1 MIVHDVEQGSTEW
14 LRLRMG
20 IPTTSDF
27 SNIIT
32 PEGKLSGDGARTF
45 AKLKTSEIMAGAPI
59 EKGKSHWM
67 ERGNELEPEA
77 VETYEFITGNRADVV
92 GFITTDDSKFGA
104 SPDRLV
110 NDDGLLEIKC
120 PSPWQH
126 TEYLIEN
133 KVSRIYRPQLQGQL
147 LITEREWVD
156 WYSYHPLL
164 PPLIIRVFR
173 DDQYIER
180 IKKAMARFSDLMEIN
195 KQKLIS
201 NGYWQEGV
209 TA

>member
-1 MIVHDVEQGSTEW
+1 MKVYDVEQGSTEW

-27 SNIIT
+27 DQLIK
-32 PEGKLSGDGARTF
+32 PDGGFSASARPF

-77 VETYEFITGNRADVV
+77 VETYEFITGNKTEKV
-92 GFITTDDSKFGA
+92 GFITTDDGKFGT

-133 KVSRIYRPQLQGQL
+133 KVNPIYKAQIHGQML
-147 LITEREWVD
+147 LTGRKWVD

-164 PPLIIRVFR
+164 SPLIIRVYR
-173 DDQYIER
+173 DERYIAR
-180 IKKAMARFSDLMEIN
+180 LQAAMKRFTGLMDKYKNDLIK
-195 KQKLIS
+195 
-201 NGYWQEGV
+201 NGHWQEG
-209 TA
+209 